1 MNRFSVW
8 TPVQVKREDH
18 ERFGQAGTVYEVSP
32 EVPDEVV
39 VKFDVDSNYVA
50 VAVEDLRAL

>member
-8 TPVQVKREDH
+8 TAVQVKREDH

-32 EVPDEVV
+32 DVPGEVV
-39 VKFDVDSNYVA
+39 VKFDVDGNYVA
-50 VAVEDLRAL
+50 IAVDDLKAL